1 MPMKSFLFTL
11 LFLLLVLPIQAQ
23 VQRNSGETNG
33 LLILDDL
40 SAFEGT
46 LLVGEVSV
54 NSGDFEDD
62 EYTYTLLGE
71 DADRFEFSEFN
82 KRSLSFVD
90 DAKREDSVGYE
101 LTVRATEPDG
111 DYIERDFTIL
121 LKNFGFPETI
131 AAEEIRTYYEVT
143 GNVRLRVARKNG
155 RAIRP
160 KLTIEDNYN
169 ADSTSLSFNSS
180 NLVSNFAFQ
189 NLATTVPLKDIFTAD
204 INKTKL
210 DFGN

>member
-1 MPMKSFLFTL
+1 MKSFLFTL

-82 KRSLSFVD
+82 V
-90 DAKREDSVGYE
+90 
-101 LTVRATEPDG
+101 P
-111 DYIERDFTIL
+111 IDFNQKI
-121 LKNFGFPETI
+121 F
-131 AAEEIRTYYEVT
+131 
-143 GNVRLRVARKNG
+143 
-155 RAIRP
+155 
-160 KLTIEDNYN
+160 D
-169 ADSTSLSFNSS
+169 
-180 NLVSNFAFQ
+180 
-189 NLATTVPLKDIFTAD
+189 VPLKV
-204 INKTKL
+204 KW
-210 DFGN
+210 